1 MDSSSIVT
9 PLVAERL
16 LVPDRD
22 VPAEIR
28 VAVALSVF
36 DTGFGVGFAGLPLP
50 LPLPPLPLIL
60 PPVRPGVPLPSGR
73 ILEERLL
80 LVLAPADLMVE
91 IESASKSAAGG
102 VTVTSVVAP

>member
-1 MDSSSIVT
+1 VLRDAS
-9 PLVAERL
+9 AET
-16 LVPDRD
+16 
-22 VPAEIR
+22 R
-28 VAVALSVF
+28 VAVALAGF
-36 DTGFGVGFAGLPLP
+36 GTWFGVGFAGLP

-80 LVLAPADLMVE
+80 MVLAPADHMVE
-91 IESASKSAAGG
+91 IESASKYAAGG